1 MMKWVLKTILFFFE
15 YSYYTYVYIKRFK
28 LYNISLKKYININNL
43 MGKRITVR
51 DHGHRDAAPLK
62 PMTLRQSAKVE
73 PKTEKNVT

>member
-1 MMKWVLKTILFFFE
+1 
-15 YSYYTYVYIKRFK
+15 
-28 LYNISLKKYININNL
+28 

-51 DHGHRDAAPLK
+51 DHGHRDAVPLI